1 MTNFFISIAAFIVVL
16 SLLITVH
23 EFGHYWVALKC
34 GVKVLR
40 FSVGFGAP
48 LWKRVAGS
56 DKTEYVVAAIPLGGY
71 VKMLDEREGPVEA
84 HELHRAFNR
93 QPVIKRVA
101 IVVAG
106 PLFNFLFAIFAYWV
120 MFNVGLPGMKPYVDS
135 VDENSVAARAGMR
148 AGDEIISVGGRET
161 PTWQAARQELLTL
174 GLQQDT
180 ADVEVLAPNASV
192 PRRVQLDFTG
202 VSRDPQDI
210 QIIEHLGLRPIQLV
224 MPSVIGSVQD
234 NSPAQAAGLKAGDR
248 VLGAAGQE
256 FADWIQWV
264 EFIRAHPDQIVNVR
278 VERAATGVQEI
289 ELHVGHAEEE
299 GKVIGRIGAAP
310 GPVPELPDEWKATQR
325 YGVFAAIVPAI
336 QKTWDMSAL
345 TLIMMGKMLVGQVS
359 VDNLS
364 GPITI
369 AKYAGTTAN
378 IGLSAFLSFLAIVS
392 VSLGVLNLLPV
403 PMLDGGHLAYYAVE
417 VVKGSPL
424 SDDTQMKLQRV
435 GLALLLML
443 MSLALYNDVAR
454 LLR

>member
-1 MTNFFISIAAFIVVL
+1 MTDFLTSLLAFIVVL

-40 FSVGFGAP
+40 FSVGFGTP
-48 LWKRVAGS
+48 LLKRIAGA
-56 DKTEYVVAAIPLGGY
+56 DRTEYVIAAIPLGGY
-71 VKMLDEREGPVEA
+71 VKMLDEREGPVDA

-93 QPVIKRVA
+93 QPVYKRFA

-106 PLFNFLFAIFAYWV
+106 PLFNFLFAIFAYWL
-120 MFNVGLPGMKPYVDS
+120 MFNVGLPGLKPYVDS
-135 VDENSVAARAGMR
+135 VDDNSVAARAGVR

-174 GLQQDT
+174 GLQQNT
-180 ADVEVLAPNASV
+180 ADLEVRAANASA
-192 PRRVQLDFTG
+192 PRRVQLDFTN
-202 VSRDPQDI
+202 VKRDPQDVE
-210 QIIEHLGLRPIQLV
+210 IIEHLGLRPIQLV
-224 MPSVIGSVQD
+224 MPPVIGSVLS
-234 NSPAQAAGLKAGDR
+234 NSAAEAAGLKGGDR
-248 VLGAAGQE
+248 VVSAGGQE
-256 FADWIQWV
+256 FKDWIPWV
-264 EFIRAHPDQIVNVR
+264 EFIRTHPDQTVSVR
-278 VERAATGVQEI
+278 IERGTVTQDV
-289 ELHVGHAEEE
+289 ELHIAHAEEE

-310 GPVPELPDEWKATQR
+310 GPVPEVPADWKATHR
-325 YGVFAAIVPAI
+325 YGVFAAIIPAL
-336 QKTWDMSAL
+336 QKTWDMSSL
-345 TLIMMGKMLVGQVS
+345 TLLMMGKMLIGQVS

-369 AKYAGTTAN
+369 AKYAGYTAN
-378 IGLSAFLSFLAIVS
+378 IGLNAFLAFLAIVS

-403 PMLDGGHLAYYAVE
+403 PMLDGGHLAYYLIE
-417 VVKGSPL
+417 VVKGRPL

-435 GLALLLML
+435 GLTLLLLL

>member
-1 MTNFFISIAAFIVVL
+1 MTDFLISLIAFIVVL

-48 LWKRVAGS
+48 VLKRVAGA
-56 DKTEYVVAAIPLGGY
+56 DRTEYVVAAIPLGGY

-93 QPVIKRVA
+93 QPVHKRFA

-106 PLFNFLFAIFAYWV
+106 PLFNFFFAIFAYWL
-120 MFNVGLPGMKPYVDS
+120 MFNVGLPGLKPYVDS
-135 VDENSVAARAGMR
+135 VDANSVAARGGVR
-148 AGDEIISVGGRET
+148 TGDEIVSVGGRAT
-161 PTWQAARQELLTL
+161 PTWQAVQQELLTL
-174 GLQQDT
+174 ALQQNT
-180 ADVEVLAPNASV
+180 IALEVIAPNASI
-192 PRRVQLDFTG
+192 PRNVQLDLTG
-202 VSRDPQDI
+202 VTRDPQDV
-210 QIIEHLGLRPIQLV
+210 QIIEHIGLRPIHLV
-224 MPSVIGSVQD
+224 VPPVIGSVQSD
-234 NSPAQAAGLKAGDR
+234 SPAEAAGLKSGDR
-248 VLGAAGQE
+248 VVSAGGQVFE
-256 FADWIQWV
+256 DWMQWV
-264 EFIRAHPDQIVNVR
+264 EFIRARPDETVSVR
-278 VERAATGVQEI
+278 IERGAAAQDVQLSI
-289 ELHVGHAEEE
+289 GHTEES
-299 GKVIGRIGAAP
+299 GKAIGRIGAAP
-310 GPVPELPDEWKATQR
+310 GPAPEVPQDWKATHR
-325 YGVFAAIVPAI
+325 YGVLAAVIPAL
-336 QKTWDMSAL
+336 QKTWDMSSL
-345 TLIMMGKMLVGQVS
+345 TLLMMGKMLIGQVS

-369 AKYAGTTAN
+369 AQYAGYTAN
-378 IGLSAFLSFLAIVS
+378 IGLSSFLSFLAIVS

-403 PMLDGGHLAYYAVE
+403 PMLDGGHLTYYLIE
-417 VVKGSPL
+417 IVKGRPL

>member
-1 MTNFFISIAAFIVVL
+1 MTDFLTSLLAFIVVL

-40 FSVGFGAP
+40 FSVGFGTP
-48 LWKRVAGS
+48 LLKRIAGA
-56 DKTEYVVAAIPLGGY
+56 DRTEYVIAAIPLGGY

-93 QPVIKRVA
+93 QPVYKRFA

-106 PLFNFLFAIFAYWV
+106 PLFNFLFAIFAYWL
-120 MFNVGLPGMKPYVDS
+120 MFNVGLPGLKPYVDA
-135 VDENSVAARAGMR
+135 VDDNSVAARAGVR

-174 GLQQDT
+174 GLQQNT
-180 ADVEVLAPNASV
+180 ADLEVRAANASA
-192 PRRVQLDFTG
+192 PRRVQLDFTN
-202 VSRDPQDI
+202 VKRDPQDVE
-210 QIIEHLGLRPIQLV
+210 IIEHLGLRPIQLV
-224 MPSVIGSVQD
+224 MPPVIGSVQS
-234 NSPAQAAGLKAGDR
+234 NSAAEAAGLQGGDR
-248 VLGAAGQE
+248 IVSAGGQE
-256 FADWIQWV
+256 FKDWMPWV
-264 EFIRAHPDQIVNVR
+264 EYVRTHPDQTVSVR
-278 VERAATGVQEI
+278 IERGTVTQDI
-289 ELHVGHAEEE
+289 ELHIGHAEEE
-299 GKVIGRIGAAP
+299 GKVIGRIGASP
-310 GPVPELPDEWKATQR
+310 GPIPEVPEDWKATHR
-325 YGVFAAIVPAI
+325 YGVFAALLPSL

-345 TLIMMGKMLVGQVS
+345 TLLMMGKMLIGQVS

-369 AKYAGTTAN
+369 AKYAGYTAN
-378 IGLSAFLSFLAIVS
+378 IGLSSFLAFLAIVS

-403 PMLDGGHLAYYAVE
+403 PMLDGGHLAYYLIE
-417 VVKGSPL
+417 IVKGRPL

-435 GLALLLML
+435 GLTLLLLLM
-443 MSLALYNDVAR
+443 SVALYNDVAR